1 MVLTRNQ
8 IENLTRE
15 ELIEELLKLFAIRNQ
30 LKYFNNRFET
40 FALKRQELKSEL
52 FITLNFNSVL
62 HQQIIQL
69 EQMLSTTASI
79 TRENL

>member
-1 MVLTRNQ
+1 MRNQ

-52 FITLNFNSVL
+52 FITLNSNSVL

>member
-1 MVLTRNQ
+1 MRNQ

>member
-1 MVLTRNQ
+1 MRNQ

-40 FALKRQELKSEL
+40 FTLKRQELKSEL